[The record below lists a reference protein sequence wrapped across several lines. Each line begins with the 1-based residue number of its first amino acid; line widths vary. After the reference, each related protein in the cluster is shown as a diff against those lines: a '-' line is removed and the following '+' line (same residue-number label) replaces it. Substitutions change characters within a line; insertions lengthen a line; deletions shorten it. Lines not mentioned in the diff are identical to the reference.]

1 MLFFDHFLGR
11 SISMRLH
18 CALALLLLSFLGT
31 GARVHAEDIP
41 SAAGQIVPLPPT
53 GSGHRSPAE
62 LMQFQRAIPENDVN
76 SRLAGLEQIVRQQQ
90 ANIATLEDQLRN
102 AATPVTDQLSLGQ
115 QLKTAATTADAN
127 APKESAVGSDLSMIG
142 KWTPNGGELQT
153 KQGDFKIKL
162 AGRVQTD
169 AAFIQQP
176 DPSRITSIPGGA
188 GTKDSFYFRRLR
200 LGAFGTMWEQIDWAT
215 EFDIANTEFNV
226 DPVAGGNNPA
236 TGLRSNALFPAGGNV
251 INGVAPT
258 DVYLTFR
265 ELPFIGNIRAG
276 NQKEMIGLEHLTSSR
291 FLDFMERSPLQD
303 AFNGPNNNGYT
314 PGVSAFNITPDQ
326 RATWALGFF
335 KNNDYENGFTYDVGN
350 NNYSFNSRF
359 TWTPYYDEPSEGR
372 YLLHV
377 GVGSAYRT
385 FDTEPAGYTGGTNVR
400 IRSRGDIRNI
410 PSTLPPNYVDTG
422 NFYATSQ
429 GLINPE
435 IALVWGPWLV
445 QAEYEYCH
453 IGQASAIQGAPSLG
467 EVHFQGG
474 YVEVMC
480 FLTGEHR
487 AYNRQTASFGRVV
500 PYNNMYCARGAGVCG
515 PGAWQVGVRYDWL
528 DLNSGLVNGGNMQDI
543 TVGLNWF
550 LNPNTKLQ
558 FNYVAGWVNNAPAV
572 AGPNNS
578 LNGSR
583 FVGDGVINSVGTRL
597 AWDF

>member
-1 MLFFDHFLGR
+1 MVSF
-11 SISMRLH
+11 RLRRNQSLIPVGPVV
-18 CALALLLLSFLGT
+18 AAVLMTIVTQGSVA
-31 GARVHAEDIP
+31 VAEEPAPTTIE
-41 SAAGQIVPLPPT
+41 VVRLPPPVET
-53 GSGHRSPAE
+53 NRPSSRRVSFPAP
-62 LMQFQRAIPENDVN
+62 QANVDVVD
-76 SRLAGLEQIVRQQQ
+76 RLQDLEQIVKQQQ
-90 ANIATLEDQLRN
+90 MNINALQDRLRLANMPPTGN
-102 AATPVTDQLSLGQ
+102 PSGLGQ
-115 QLKTAATTADAN
+115 QTNTAATSANADA
-127 APKESAVGSDLSMIG
+127 AKESVVGSDLSMTG

-153 KQGDFKIKL
+153 QNGDFKVKL
-162 AGRVQTD
+162 AGRVQAD
-169 AAFIQQP
+169 AAFIQEP
-176 DPSRITSIPGGA
+176 DPARITSVPGGA

-200 LGAFGTMWEQIDWAT
+200 LGAYGTMWEQIDWAT
-215 EFDIANTEFNV
+215 EFDIANTEFNI

-236 TGLRSNALFPAGGNV
+236 TGLRSSAAFPAGGNV
-251 INGVAPT
+251 MSVVAPT
-258 DVYLTFR
+258 DVWMTFR
-265 ELPFIGNIRAG
+265 ELPVVGNVRVG
-276 NQKEMIGLEHLTSSR
+276 NQKEMIGLEHMTSSR

-314 PGVSAFNITPDQ
+314 PGVSAYDTLAEQ
-326 RATWALGFF
+326 RATWALGIF

-359 TWTPYYDEPSEGR
+359 TWTPYYDEPTEGR
-372 YLLHV
+372 YMVHV

-400 IRSRGDIRNI
+400 IRARGDIRNI
-410 PSTLPPNYVDTG
+410 PSTLPPNYADTG

-429 GLINPE
+429 GLVNPE

-453 IGQASAIQGAPSLG
+453 MGQASPIQGGASLG

-487 AYNRQTASFGRVV
+487 AYNRLTANFGRVV
-500 PYNNMYCARGAGVCG
+500 PFNNAYWTRGVGFCG
-515 PGAWQVGVRYDWL
+515 AGAWQVGLRFDWL

-543 TVGLNWF
+543 TLGLNWF

-558 FNYVAGWVNNAPAV
+558 FNYVAAWVNNTTPV
-572 AGPNNS
+572 AGANNS
-578 LNGSR
+578 LNGAR

>member
-326 RATWALGFF
+326 RATWAL
-335 KNNDYENGFTYDVGN
+335 
-350 NNYSFNSRF
+350 
-359 TWTPYYDEPSEGR
+359 
-372 YLLHV
+372 
-377 GVGSAYRT
+377 
-385 FDTEPAGYTGGTNVR
+385 
-400 IRSRGDIRNI
+400 
-410 PSTLPPNYVDTG
+410 
-422 NFYATSQ
+422 
-429 GLINPE
+429 
-435 IALVWGPWLV
+435 
-445 QAEYEYCH
+445 
-453 IGQASAIQGAPSLG
+453 
-467 EVHFQGG
+467 
-474 YVEVMC
+474 
-480 FLTGEHR
+480 
-487 AYNRQTASFGRVV
+487 
-500 PYNNMYCARGAGVCG
+500 
-515 PGAWQVGVRYDWL
+515 
-528 DLNSGLVNGGNMQDI
+528 
-543 TVGLNWF
+543 
-550 LNPNTKLQ
+550 
-558 FNYVAGWVNNAPAV
+558 
-572 AGPNNS
+572 
-578 LNGSR
+578 
-583 FVGDGVINSVGTRL
+583 
-597 AWDF
+597 